1 MTSNDKPKDGSES
14 RSPASSRG
22 RQPTRQVP
30 HVVEPR
36 PMRYMVAALRQPYL
50 SAMGVSATPLDA
62 DSLCALLENDPDVT
76 VRRRLPGHPGS
87 PGRTEPPGHRQGPV
101 SVGTAPQEMVPQGMV
116 PQGMVTAAPFP
127 EILIVEMTAE
137 HALELH
143 MKYPQVLIERDR
155 LLTYTE
161 VPGPP
166 RRRRTAA
173 AVVPSGVE
181 STFTFL
187 VRDVGCKPVPGAT
200 VFVTGYGWPAQ
211 AVTGADGRASV
222 TLAGETP
229 ESVVSVV
236 VKPRSGHWSFH
247 LDRPSLST
255 SRENLIE
262 LVRLSETFEDFPGR
276 RLYGWGQQAMNL
288 DRLPPT
294 FRGAGV
300 KVAIIDSGAAI
311 DHPDLLNRI
320 SGGVD
325 LTERKPDGWAVDTAY
340 HGSHCAAIIAGAD
353 DGQGVV
359 GFAVEAEVHACKIF
373 PGGRFSELIEA
384 LDYCIEQRIDVV
396 NLSLGSRQPSQL
408 VAAKIAQ
415 AREAG
420 VACVVAAGN
429 DGGPVGFP
437 GNLPTVLTVAAIG
450 RAGTFPSGT
459 AHAAEITDP
468 CTAEGY
474 FSPRFTCHG
483 PEVDVCAPGVAVLS
497 AVPSGDYAAWDGTSM
512 AVPHVTGLAALVL
525 AHHPDLCD
533 GYGTRDARRVERL
546 FQIIKSSCL
555 PLDLGD
561 PGRTGAGLPNALLA
575 LGPALALIAPEF
587 TDIPAA
593 DIRVLLDRLTTEMA
607 WAGLLMPGPVDPD
620 AVGTAPGGPMPGV
633 PMPGGVEVGGVGP
646 AMPGGLEF
654 ADGAAVAAGIAGG
667 PAAAET
673 GLTGQPG
680 TVAQPGGVTQGDVVA
695 GGVAQPGGRGR
706 GMTGKG
712 RAVKARGAG
721 AGDAGGDPV
730 HTNGTTPG
738 QGALNRPMAAGAPP
752 AGPVVPPA
760 FVVGAPEGF
769 APANGGGSV
778 VLPAFS
784 WLTEEMR
791 AAGLLPGQVT
801 RLFG

>member
-22 RQPTRQVP
+22 RQPTRQMP

-50 SAMGVSATPLDA
+50 SAMGVSAQPLDA
-62 DSLCALLENDPDVT
+62 DGLCELLENDPEVT
-76 VRRRLPGHPGS
+76 VRRRLPGHPGR
-87 PGRTEPPGHRQGPV
+87 PARTEPQGRHQGPAFPA
-101 SVGTAPQEMVPQGMV
+101 TAPHLMAPHLMGTQVMGPQVMG
-116 PQGMVTAAPFP
+116 TSAPFP
-127 EILIVEMTAE
+127 EIVIVDMTAE

-155 LLTYTE
+155 LLTYSE

-173 AVVPSGVE
+173 AVVPSGVV

-187 VRDVGCKPVPGAT
+187 VRDGDGKPVPGAT
-200 VFVTGYGWPAQ
+200 VFVTGFGWPAQ
-211 AVTGADGRASV
+211 GVTGADGRATV

-229 ESVVSVV
+229 ESIVSLV
-236 VKPRSGHWSFH
+236 VKPRAGHWSFQ

-255 SRENLIE
+255 SRDNLIE
-262 LVRLSETFEDFPGR
+262 LVKLSETFEGFPGHQ
-276 RLYGWGQQAMNL
+276 LFGWGQQAMNL

-300 KVAIIDSGAAI
+300 KVAVIDSGAAI

-320 SGGVD
+320 SGGID
-325 LTERKPDGWAVDTAY
+325 LSDHKPDGWAVDTAH
-340 HGSHCAAIIAGAD
+340 HGSHCAAIIGGAD

-373 PGGRFSELIEA
+373 PGGRFSDLIEA

-396 NLSLGSRQPSQL
+396 NLSLGSRHPSQL
-408 VAAKIAQ
+408 VAAKIEQ

-450 RAGTFPSGT
+450 RVGTFPTGT
-459 AHAAEITDP
+459 AHAAEIMEP
-468 CTAEGY
+468 CTGEGY

-483 PEVDVCAPGVAVLS
+483 PGVDVCAPGVAVLS
-497 AVPSGDYAAWDGTSM
+497 AVPSGDYAVWDGTSM
-512 AVPHVTGLAALVL
+512 AAPHVTGLAALVL
-525 AHHPDLCD
+525 AHHPDLYD

-575 LGPALALIAPEF
+575 LGPALALITPEL
-587 TDIPAA
+587 TA
-593 DIRVLLDRLTTEMA
+593 DIGSGDLSAGGVQGLLDRLTAEMA
-607 WAGLLMPGPVDPD
+607 WAGLLVPGPVDPD
-620 AVGTAPGGPMPGV
+620 AGGAWAMTGGT
-633 PMPGGVEVGGVGP
+633 EHI
-646 AMPGGLEF
+646 
-654 ADGAAVAAGIAGG
+654 DGAPVAAGIAGD
-667 PAAAET
+667 PSAAEAGPGVVARPGGQRT
-673 GLTGQPG
+673 GGQRTGGQG
-680 TVAQPGGVTQGDVVA
+680 NGGHEGGVTGKHA
-695 GGVAQPGGRGR
+695 NGTIPGSGRG
-706 GMTGKG
+706 T
-712 RAVKARGAG
+712 
-721 AGDAGGDPV
+721 
-730 HTNGTTPG
+730 TLNGPT
-738 QGALNRPMAAGAPP
+738 AAGAPP
-752 AGPVVPPA
+752 AGHAAPGGAGPA
-760 FVVGAPEGF
+760 VSFGPAPYARQPAAAGPSPGAPIGGGPIGF
-769 APANGGGSV
+769 PPGQANGGGLG
-778 VLPAFS
+778 LPAFS

-791 AAGLLPGQVT
+791 AAGLIDGQVT
-801 RLFG
+801 GLSG

>member
-1 MTSNDKPKDGSES
+1 M
-14 RSPASSRG
+14 
-22 RQPTRQVP
+22 
-30 HVVEPR
+30 VEPR

-50 SAMGVSATPLDA
+50 SAMGVSAPPLDA
-62 DSLCALLENDPDVT
+62 DGLCELLENDPEVT
-76 VRRRLPGHPGS
+76 VRRRLPGHPG
-87 PGRTEPPGHRQGPV
+87 PPAGAEPQGRHQGPAFPA
-101 SVGTAPQEMVPQGMV
+101 TAPHLMGGPQMTGSHVMG
-116 PQGMVTAAPFP
+116 PQVTGPQAMGPQAMGPQVMGPQVMGTSAPFP
-127 EILIVEMTAE
+127 EILIVDMTAE

-173 AVVPSGVE
+173 AVVPSGVV

-187 VRDVGCKPVPGAT
+187 VRDGDGKPVPGAT
-200 VFVTGYGWPAQ
+200 VFVTGFGWPAQ
-211 AVTGADGRASV
+211 GVTGADGRATV

-229 ESVVSVV
+229 ESVVSLV

-255 SRENLIE
+255 SRDNLIE
-262 LVRLSETFEDFPGR
+262 LVKLSETLEGFPGHQ
-276 RLYGWGQQAMNL
+276 LFGWGQQAMNL

-320 SGGVD
+320 SGGID
-325 LTERKPDGWAVDTAY
+325 LSDRKPDGWAVDTAY
-340 HGSHCAAIIAGAD
+340 HGSHCAAIIGGAD

-373 PGGRFSELIEA
+373 PGGRFSDLIEA

-396 NLSLGSRQPSQL
+396 NLSLGSRHPSQL
-408 VAAKIAQ
+408 VAAKIEQ

-450 RAGTFPSGT
+450 RVGTFPAGT
-459 AHAAEITDP
+459 AHAAEITEP
-468 CTAEGY
+468 CTGEGY

-483 PEVDVCAPGVAVLS
+483 PGIDVCAPGVAVLS

-512 AVPHVTGLAALVL
+512 AAPHVTGLAALVL
-525 AHHPDLCD
+525 AHHPDLYD

-546 FQIIKSSCL
+546 FQIIKSSCV

-575 LGPALALIAPEF
+575 LGPALAFIAPELT
-587 TDIPAA
+587 TDIGSGDLTAGG
-593 DIRVLLDRLTTEMA
+593 VQGLLDRLTTEMA
-607 WAGLLMPGPVDPD
+607 WAGLLVPGAVDPD
-620 AVGTAPGGPMPGV
+620 AGGAWAMT
-633 PMPGGVEVGGVGP
+633 GGMEY
-646 AMPGGLEF
+646 
-654 ADGAAVAAGIAGG
+654 ADGAPVAAGIAGE
-667 PAAAET
+667 PSAAEA
-673 GLTGQPG
+673 GPG
-680 TVAQPGGVTQGDVVA
+680 VVA
-695 GGVAQPGGRGR
+695 SPGGRGPGGQR
-706 GMTGKG
+706 TGGQRAGGQGSGGHEGGVTGKG

-721 AGDAGGDPV
+721 AAGAGESL
-730 HTNGTTPG
+730 HANGTIPG
-738 QGALNRPMAAGAPP
+738 SGRGTLNGPTAAGAPP
-752 AGPVVPPA
+752 AGHAPGAAGPA
-760 FVVGAPEGF
+760 APFGPMPYAGQPAAAGPSPGAPISGGPIGF
-769 APANGGGSV
+769 PPGQVNGGGLG
-778 VLPAFS
+778 LPAFS

-791 AAGLLPGQVT
+791 AAGLITG
-801 RLFG
+801 